1 MMMQKGMRFCERRK
15 DELKNGRWG
24 VRTMIFSQRKT
35 IGVFISKMFRVFDE
49 AFFAALDRE
58 SRRLDYD
65 VAVFLSAGY
74 YLAKSDY
81 DVQEKNILRFAPLD
95 KLDGIIAVPSTY
107 EKGEFRDLVYEMLE
121 KRVRCPL
128 VVVREELDTHSCVFT
143 DNATA
148 MRLLTRHLIEQHHLT
163 NICIQI
169 GDFENPEISVRLEGF
184 KQEMAAHGLPVSE
197 KNICQGNLWT
207 NSGDVAYRAFFSDPD
222 HIPQAVVCAND
233 YMAIGLIRVLQEKG
247 YRVPEDVIVTGFDNI
262 TDWCTDV
269 PSLTTIQPDY
279 PGMVSQAMEL
289 LDRQIRGEG
298 REREKIRLP
307 GVLVCGE
314 SCGCGKRHADFYR
327 DMTKK
332 LMAQQE
338 AENDQDAAMNNMSI
352 DLGACTDLT
361 ELHKAMIGK
370 RTENPIVRDHYIC
383 LFGTAEK
390 LMQENSAGACLV
402 HAVRD
407 HMDAGMPMIS
417 FDRDCLLPPMA
428 ERKDEAQ
435 VLYIKLL
442 HQAGHNFGYSVIHY
456 DQGKTPSRR
465 FVQTNVLLSIAL
477 ENIRR
482 QHEMQELYEERR
494 LSSITDHMTGL
505 LNRRGLLE
513 SVEPLW
519 RSMTGREIAFICI
532 DMDYLK
538 HTNDTFGHAA
548 GDVAISM
555 IGKAIQKS
563 MPEEAMGARTGGDE
577 FIIFLPDAGNDRA
590 TQFVH
595 RFNKTLEELSQAERR
610 SFTVSASVGFKIV
623 KPDKDTTV
631 EECIRAS
638 DRILY
643 QIKEN
648 RPNKIVRAGYNKWQ
662 MQQMPVPFG
671 TASATA
677 PYYAKP
683 CNERLAVLPEALMK
697 MAENGYIWE
706 HGYVAGKPD
715 YALTLMDYPNIYSFI
730 HTHDLD
736 ADAVRQVLSDASL
749 MVHRKAFTQEEI
761 DLLLGDD
768 QAKAMAH
775 FASPSTI
782 VIGEKGY
789 SEKWMYDHAATS
801 WQGEGITP
809 GMVIAALPHYYNP
822 LFVQKAADAFSR
834 KLYKYTGM
842 VTPVKWNQW
851 KAGDIKPDG
860 SEEKGYAAGKSVK
873 LDVMEFCQY
882 TDYPTGCESVSLYML
897 LNYYGV
903 NVTVDQIIDLMPMGA
918 QPYDD
923 ENGVRHGANP
933 EREFVGDPRKQISYG
948 VFNRP
953 VAQVAE
959 QIMPGVKTKT
969 GATIDE
975 IKAILDTGN
984 PVMAW
989 YVSAPMRPIMYRW
1002 SWLDDR
1008 GETVHWPG
1016 GEHAVVVCAYDNNS
1030 LTYRDPNSG
1039 TTVEIDYATFEK
1051 GFSEMGGRIIYYE
1064 RAQTSPGGA

>member
-1 MMMQKGMRFCERRK
+1 
-15 DELKNGRWG
+15 
-24 VRTMIFSQRKT
+24 MIFSRRKT

-58 SRRLDYD
+58 SKRLDLD

-74 YLAKSDY
+74 YLTESDY
-81 DVQEKNILRFAPLD
+81 DIQEKNILEFAPLE

-107 EKGEFRDLVYEMLE
+107 EKGEFRNLVYEMLE
-121 KRVRCPL
+121 QRAKCPV
-128 VVVREELDTHSCVFT
+128 VVVREEREGDDCVST
-143 DNATA
+143 DNAAA
-148 MRLLTRHLIEQHHLT
+148 MRMITRHLIEEHHLT
-163 NICIQI
+163 RICMQA
-169 GDFENPEISVRLEGF
+169 GSFENPEVAVRLEGF
-184 KQEMAAHGLPVSE
+184 RAEMAAHGLEVSA
-197 KNICQGNLWT
+197 KNICEGNLWT
-207 NSGDVAYRAFFSDPD
+207 SCGDTAYNAFFSDPGN
-222 HIPQAVVCAND
+222 IPQAVICAND
-233 YMAIGLIRVLQEKG
+233 YMAMGLIRVLREKG

-262 TDWCTDV
+262 TDWCGDV

-279 PGMVSQAMEL
+279 QGMVTRAMEQ
-289 LDRQIRGEG
+289 LDRQIRGRTAEKV
-298 REREKIRLP
+298 KIRLP
-307 GVLVCGE
+307 GELILGE
-314 SCGCGKRHADFYR
+314 SCGCGGRPADYYR
-327 DMTKK
+327 NLANK
-332 LMAQQE
+332 LMRLQE

-361 ELHKAMIGK
+361 ELHRAMISR

-383 LFGTAEK
+383 LFGTEEK
-390 LMQENSAGACLV
+390 LMEEAGSEACLV

-407 HMDAGMPMIS
+407 HRDAGMPMIR
-417 FDRDCLLPPMA
+417 FDRSSLLPPMA
-428 ERKDEAQ
+428 EREEEPQ
-435 VLYIKLL
+435 VFYIKLL
-442 HQAGHNFGYSVIHY
+442 HQGGHNFGYSVIHY
-456 DQGKTPSRR
+456 DPGRVPSRC

-482 QHEMQELYEERR
+482 QHELMELYEERR

-519 RSMTGREIAFICI
+519 HSLTGREIAFICI

-538 HTNDTFGHAA
+538 HTNDNFGHAA
-548 GDVAISM
+548 GDVAITM

-563 MPEEAMGARTGGDE
+563 LPEGAMGARTGGDE
-577 FIIFLPDAGNDRA
+577 FIIFLPDAGNDQA
-590 TQFVH
+590 GQLVH
-595 RFNKTLEELSQAERR
+595 RFNTTLEELTQAERR

-623 KPDKDTTV
+623 RPEKGTTI

-638 DRILY
+638 DRVLY
-643 QIKEN
+643 QMKEN
-648 RPNKIVRAGYNKWQ
+648 RPNQLVQAGWNKWQ
-662 MQQMPVPFG
+662 VQQMPVPFG
-671 TASATA
+671 TASANL

-683 CNERLAVLPEALMK
+683 CNERLASIPEALMK
-697 MAENGYIWE
+697 LAEGGYTWE

-730 HTHDLD
+730 HTHELD
-736 ADAVRQVLSDASL
+736 AEAVRRALSDAEL
-749 MVHRKAFTQEEI
+749 MVHRKAFTEEEI

-768 QAKAMAH
+768 QAKTMAH

-782 VIGEKGY
+782 VLGEKGY
-789 SEKWMYDHAATS
+789 SEKWMYDHAAST
-801 WQGEGITP
+801 WRREGISP
-809 GMVIAALPHYYNP
+809 GMVIKALPYYYNP

-851 KAGDIKPDG
+851 KAGDVRPDG
-860 SEEKGYAAGKSVK
+860 SVEEGQTARKGVR

-882 TDYPTGCESVSLYML
+882 SDYPTGCESVSLYML
-897 LNYYGV
+897 LSYYGAD
-903 NVTVDQIIDLMPMGA
+903 VTVDRIIELMPMGA

-923 ENGVRHGANP
+923 VENGVRYGGNP
-933 EREFVGDPRKQISYG
+933 EREFVGDPRKEISYG
-948 VFNRP
+948 VFNGP

-969 GATIDE
+969 GATVEE

-1008 GETVHWPG
+1008 GETVWWPG
-1016 GEHAVVVCAYDNNS
+1016 GEHAVVICAYDETS

-1039 TTVEIDYATFEK
+1039 TTVEIDYDTFGK
-1051 GFSEMGGRIIYYE
+1051 GFSEMGGRIIYYLRE
-1064 RAQTSPGGA
+1064 TGQP

>member
-1 MMMQKGMRFCERRK
+1 
-15 DELKNGRWG
+15 
-24 VRTMIFSQRKT
+24 MIFSKRKT

-65 VAVFLSAGY
+65 VIVFLSAGY
-74 YLAKSDY
+74 YLTKSDY
-81 DVQEKNILRFAPLD
+81 DTQEKNVLKFAPLD

-107 EKGEFRDLVYEMLE
+107 EKGEFRDLVYEMIG
-121 KRVRCPL
+121 KRVHCPL
-128 VVVREELDTHSCVFT
+128 VVVREEMDGHDCVFT
-143 DNATA
+143 DNTEA
-148 MRLLTRHLIEQHHLT
+148 MRMLTRHLIERHHLT
-163 NICIQI
+163 RICMQV
-169 GDFENPEISVRLEGF
+169 GDFENPEVSVRMQGF
-184 KQEMAAHGLPVSE
+184 VQEMEAHGLEVSE
-197 KNICQGNLWT
+197 KNFCQGNLWT
-207 NSGDVAYRAFFSDPD
+207 NCGDIAYRAFFSDPA

-233 YMAIGLIRVLQEKG
+233 YMAMGLIRVLRENG

-262 TDWCTDV
+262 AEWCTDV
-269 PSLTTIQPDY
+269 PSLTTAQPDY
-279 PGMVSQAMEL
+279 QGMVTQAMEQ
-289 LDRQIRGEG
+289 LDRQIRGGAPGG
-298 REREKIRLP
+298 RKISIP
-307 GVLVCGE
+307 GELVLGE
-314 SCGCGKRHADFYR
+314 SCGCGKRHPDFFINL
-327 DMTKK
+327 TNK
-332 LMAQQE
+332 LMALQE
-338 AENDQDAAMNNMSI
+338 EENDQDAAMNNMSI

-361 ELHKAMIGK
+361 ELHKAMVSK
-370 RTENPIVRDHYIC
+370 RTENPIVRDQYIC
-383 LFGTAEK
+383 LFRTADK
-390 LMQENSAGACLV
+390 LMEEGGSEACLV
-402 HAVRD
+402 HAIRD
-407 HMDAGMPMIS
+407 HRDAGMPMIN

-435 VLYIKLL
+435 VLYVKLL
-442 HQAGHNFGYSVIHY
+442 HQAGHNFGYSVVHY
-456 DQGKTPSRR
+456 DQGKVPSRC

-482 QHEMQELYEERR
+482 QHELLALYEERR

-513 SVEPLW
+513 SIEPLW
-519 RSMTGREIAFICI
+519 RSMVGREIAFICI

-548 GDVAISM
+548 GDVAITM

-563 MPEEAMGARTGGDE
+563 MPKGAMGARTGGDE
-577 FIIFLPDAGNDRA
+577 FIIFLPDAGNDKA
-590 TQFVH
+590 GELVH
-595 RFNKTLEELSQAERR
+595 RFNETLEELSRAERR
-610 SFTVSASVGFKIV
+610 SFNVSASVGYKIV
-623 KPDKDTTV
+623 RPEKGTSIED
-631 EECIRAS
+631 CIRAS

-643 QIKEN
+643 QVKEN
-648 RPNKIVRAGYNKWQ
+648 RPDKIVRAGWNKWQ
-662 MQQMPVPFG
+662 IQQMPVPFG
-671 TASATA
+671 TASATS

-683 CNERLAVLPEALMK
+683 CDERLAALPEVLMK

-715 YALTLMDYPNIYSFI
+715 YSLTLMDYPNIYSFI
-730 HTHDLD
+730 HTHKLD
-736 ADAVRQVLSDASL
+736 ADAVRQALSDADL
-749 MVHRKAFTQEEI
+749 MVHRKAFTEEEI

-789 SEKWMYDHAATS
+789 SEKWMYDHTATT
-801 WQGEGITP
+801 WRDEGITP
-809 GMVIAALPHYYNP
+809 GMVIGALPHYYNP

-834 KLYKYTGM
+834 KLYQYTGVVM
-842 VTPVKWNQW
+842 PVKWNQW
-851 KAGDIKPDG
+851 KAGDIRPDG
-860 SEEKGYAAGKSVK
+860 SVEEGNAAGRGVM

-882 TDYPTGCESVSLYML
+882 SDYPTGCESVSLHML

-903 NVTVDQIIDLMPMGA
+903 KVTVDQIIDLLPMGA

-948 VFNRP
+948 VFNGP

-969 GATIDE
+969 GATVEE

-1016 GEHAVVVCAYDNNS
+1016 GEHAVVICAHDDNS

-1039 TTVEIDYATFEK
+1039 TTVEIDFKTFEK

-1064 RAQTSPGGA
+1064 RAQKPAPSGARP

>member
-1 MMMQKGMRFCERRK
+1 
-15 DELKNGRWG
+15 
-24 VRTMIFSQRKT
+24 MIFSQRKT
-35 IGVFISKMFRVFDE
+35 IGVFFSKMFRVFDE

-65 VAVFLSAGY
+65 VIVFLTAGY
-74 YLAKSDY
+74 YLTKSDY
-81 DVQEKNILRFAPLD
+81 DIQETNILNFAPLE

-107 EKGEFRDLVYEMLE
+107 EKGELRNLVYEMLE
-121 KRVRCPL
+121 KRVHCPF
-128 VVVREELDTHSCVFT
+128 VVVREEAEGKNCVFT

-148 MRLLTRHLIEQHHLT
+148 MRMLTRHLIEDHHLT
-163 NICIQI
+163 DICMQT
-169 GDFENPEISVRLEGF
+169 GDFENPEMIVRLEGF
-184 KQEMAAHGLPVSE
+184 RQEMAAHGLEVPE
-197 KNICQGNLWT
+197 KNICQGTLWT
-207 NSGDVAYRAFFSDPD
+207 NCGDVAYRAFFSDPD
-222 HIPQAVVCAND
+222 HIPQAVICAND
-233 YMAIGLIRVLQEKG
+233 YMAMGLVRVLREKG

-262 TDWCTDV
+262 TDWCIDV

-279 PGMVSQAMEL
+279 QGMVTEAMEL
-289 LDRQIRGEG
+289 LDRQIRGEAP
-298 REREKIRLP
+298 ERKKIRLP
-307 GVLVCGE
+307 GGLVLGE
-314 SCGCGKRHADFYR
+314 SCGCGKRRADFYENL
-327 DMTKK
+327 TNK
-332 LMAQQE
+332 LMALQE
-338 AENDQDAAMNNMSI
+338 AANDQDAAMNNMSI
-352 DLGACTDLT
+352 DLGACTDLS
-361 ELHKAMIGK
+361 ELHRTMISK
-370 RTENPIVRDHYIC
+370 RTENPIVRDHYVC
-383 LFGTAEK
+383 LFGTAER
-390 LMQENSAGACLV
+390 LMEESGGDACLV

-407 HMDAGMPMIS
+407 HMDAGMPMIN
-417 FDRDCLLPPMA
+417 FDRSHLLPPMA

-435 VLYIKLL
+435 VLYVKLL
-442 HQAGHNFGYSVIHY
+442 HQSGHNFGYSVIHY
-456 DQGKTPSRR
+456 DEGKAPSRC

-477 ENIRR
+477 ENIHRH
-482 QHEMQELYEERR
+482 HEMLALYEERR

-505 LNRRGLLE
+505 LNRRGLME

-548 GDVAISM
+548 GDVAITM

-563 MPEEAMGARTGGDE
+563 MPEGAIGARTGGDE
-577 FIIFLPDAGNDRA
+577 FIIFLPDAGNEKASDL
-590 TQFVH
+590 VH
-595 RFNKTLEELSQAERR
+595 RFNKTLADLAQAERR
-610 SFTVSASVGFKIV
+610 SFTVSASVGFKIIR
-623 KPDKDTTV
+623 PDKGTTID
-631 EECIRAS
+631 ECIRAS

-643 QIKEN
+643 QMKEN
-648 RPNKIVRAGYNKWQ
+648 RPDKIVRAGYNKWQ
-662 MQQMPVPFG
+662 VQQMPVPFG
-671 TASATA
+671 TANTTS

-683 CNERLAVLPEALMK
+683 CDERLAALPEALMK
-697 MAENGYIWE
+697 LAENGYTWE

-715 YALTLMDYPNIYSFI
+715 YSLTLMDYPNIYSFI

-736 ADAVRQVLSDASL
+736 ADAVRQVLSSAEL
-749 MVHRKAFTQEEI
+749 MVHRKAFTKEEI

-789 SEKWMYDHAATS
+789 SEKWMYDHAAST
-801 WQGEGITP
+801 WQQEGITP
-809 GMVIAALPHYYNP
+809 GIVIAALPHYYNP

-834 KLYKYTGM
+834 KLYKYTGV

-860 SEEKGYAAGKSVK
+860 SVEEGKPAGKSMK

-903 NVTVDQIIDLMPMGA
+903 HVTVDQIIDLMPMGP

-923 ENGVRHGANP
+923 ANGVRHGANP
-933 EREFVGDPRKQISYG
+933 EREFVGDPRNQISYG
-948 VFNRP
+948 VFNGP

-969 GATIDE
+969 GATIEE

-1008 GETVHWPG
+1008 GETVCWPG
-1016 GEHAVVVCAYDNNS
+1016 GEHAIVICAYDDTS

-1039 TTVEIDYATFEK
+1039 TTVEIDYPTFERS
-1051 GFSEMGGRIIYYE
+1051 FSEMGGRIIYYE
-1064 RAQTSPGGA
+1064 KANDKRA